1 MRSNFSGKF
10 SLALILVLLIL
21 IVLRFSGILSP
32 IESLFFKVLNPVGS
46 FVYGLEQK
54 VRNIW
59 KEDISQEE
67 YDNLK
72 KENQQLIVEN
82 IKLRTL
88 EEENSRLKEILD
100 FTNSS
105 QYKFLTAGIMGRDPL
120 RQNYFILNR
129 GSDDGVQN
137 GLSVISPEGILVGK
151 IIKTDKRISTMILPT
166 DTSFQTAGAIFTK
179 SGEKTVGIITGER
192 GLGIKMEFI
201 RQGEDIDKDDIVA
214 TSGLE
219 FNMPKGLVV
228 GKIAEVNREDKVVFG
243 TAVISPPLSY
253 ENLSVVMIILPEL

>member
-21 IVLRFSGILSP
+21 IILRFSGVLSP
-32 IESLFFKVLNPVGS
+32 VEGLFFKILNPVS
-46 FVYGLEQK
+46 SAIYSLEQRAK
-54 VRNIW
+54 NIW
-59 KEDISQEE
+59 RGNISQEE

-88 EEENSRLKEILD
+88 EEENRRLKEILN
-100 FTNSS
+100 FTNAN
-105 QYKFLTAGIMGRDPL
+105 QYKFLTAGVMGRDPL
-120 RQNYFILNR
+120 QQNHLILNR

-137 GLSVISPEGILVGK
+137 GLPVVSPEGILVGK
-151 IIKTDKRISTMILPT
+151 IIKTDKKISTMILPT
-166 DTSFQTAGAIFTK
+166 DSNFQTAGAIFTK
-179 SGEKTVGIITGER
+179 SSENTVGLITGER

-201 RQGEDIDKDDIVA
+201 RQEEDVNKDDIVA

-228 GKIAEVNREDKVVFG
+228 GKIAEVNKEDKVVFG
-243 TAVISPPLSY
+243 IAVISPLLSY
-253 ENLSVVMIILPEL
+253 EDLSLVMIILPEL

>member
-1 MRSNFSGKF
+1 
-10 SLALILVLLIL
+10 
-21 IVLRFSGILSP
+21 
-32 IESLFFKVLNPVGS
+32 
-46 FVYGLEQK
+46 
-54 VRNIW
+54 
-59 KEDISQEE
+59 
-67 YDNLK
+67 
-72 KENQQLIVEN
+72 
-82 IKLRTL
+82 
-88 EEENSRLKEILD
+88 
-100 FTNSS
+100 
-105 QYKFLTAGIMGRDPL
+105 
-120 RQNYFILNR
+120 
-129 GSDDGVQN
+129 VQN